1 MMIKILSRL
10 KYSLLPSRG
19 KATGRRASLENGLG
33 WLFFL
38 LLFTFTSCGS
48 RDGYFRLDG
57 HFLKMNQGEFY
68 LYSPDGI
75 ITGIDTLRLNGGR
88 FSHEI
93 PCETSGMLMLVFPN
107 FSEQPIFAE
116 EGQTV
121 SLNGDAS
128 HLKELKV
135 KGTKAN
141 ELMTMFR
148 MQISKISPLEEQ
160 KHAASFI
167 QENPASPVSIYLLRR
182 YFILTDKPDFKQA
195 EELLTL
201 IKSKQK
207 NSGALT
213 RLETDLTKSKATA
226 KDQKVPKF
234 SGFDVNGRP
243 VTNANLSGSLS
254 VIYTWASWSYES
266 QEQQRQLRRIARQH
280 GSQLNLIG
288 ISADASK
295 QECLRT
301 MKHDSITTPVV
312 CDGQMFE
319 SPVMNQL
326 GFTHVPDN
334 IIISKEGRILEH
346 GLSTQELKER
356 LDKLLK

>member
-1 MMIKILSRL
+1 MRIVSLSRL
-10 KYSLLPSRG
+10 IKYSLPKQG
-19 KATGRRASLENGLG
+19 GLG
-33 WLFFL
+33 WIFFIL
-38 LLFTFTSCGS
+38 ILTSCGS
-48 RDGYFRLDG
+48 RDGYFKLEG

-75 ITGIDTLRLNGGR
+75 ITGIDTLKLNGGR

-93 PCETSGMLMLVFPN
+93 PCATSGLLMLVFPN

-116 EGQTV
+116 EGQSV
-121 SLNGDAS
+121 SLDGDAS

-141 ELMTMFR
+141 ELMTKFR

-167 QENPASPVSIYLLRR
+167 KENPASPVSIYLLRR

-195 EELLTL
+195 DELLTL

-207 NSGALT
+207 SSTALT
-213 RLETDLTKSKATA
+213 RIETDLAKSKATA
-226 KDQKVPKF
+226 KDQKVPQF
-234 SGFDVNGRP
+234 SGFDINGRP
-243 VTNANLSGSLS
+243 VTNANLGGSLS

-266 QEQQRQLRRIARQH
+266 LEQQRQLRRIARQH
-280 GSQLNLIG
+280 GSALNLIG

-295 QECLRT
+295 QEFIRA
-301 MKHDSITTPVV
+301 MKRDSVTTPVV

-319 SPVMNQL
+319 SPLMTQL
-326 GFTHVPDN
+326 GFTQVPDN
-334 IIISKEGRILEH
+334 IIVSKEGRILEH
-346 GLSTQELKER
+346 GLNVNQLKDR
-356 LDKLLK
+356 LEKLLK

>member
-1 MMIKILSRL
+1 MRIVSLSRL
-10 KYSLLPSRG
+10 IKYSLPKQG
-19 KATGRRASLENGLG
+19 GLG
-33 WLFFL
+33 WIFFIL
-38 LLFTFTSCGS
+38 ILTSCGS
-48 RDGYFRLDG
+48 RDGYFKLEG

-75 ITGIDTLRLNGGR
+75 ITGIDTLKLNGGR

-93 PCETSGMLMLVFPN
+93 PCATSGLLMLVFPN

-116 EGQTV
+116 EGQSV
-121 SLNGDAS
+121 SLDGDAS

-141 ELMTMFR
+141 ELMTKFR

-167 QENPASPVSIYLLRR
+167 KENPASPVSIYLLRR

-195 EELLTL
+195 DELLTL

-207 NSGALT
+207 NSTALT
-213 RLETDLTKSKATA
+213 RIETDLAKSKATA
-226 KDQKVPKF
+226 KDQKVPQF
-234 SGFDVNGRP
+234 SGFDINGRP
-243 VTNANLSGSLS
+243 VTNANLGGSLS

-266 QEQQRQLRRIARQH
+266 LEQQRQLRRIARQH
-280 GSQLNLIG
+280 GSALNLIG

-295 QECLRT
+295 QECIRA
-301 MKHDSITTPVV
+301 MKRDSVTTPVV

-319 SPVMNQL
+319 SPLMTQL
-326 GFTHVPDN
+326 GFTQVPDN
-334 IIISKEGRILEH
+334 IIVSKEGRILEH
-346 GLSTQELKER
+346 GLNVNQLKDR
-356 LDKLLK
+356 LEKLLK

>member
-1 MMIKILSRL
+1 MRIVSLSRL
-10 KYSLLPSRG
+10 IKYSLPKQG
-19 KATGRRASLENGLG
+19 GLG
-33 WLFFL
+33 WIFFIL
-38 LLFTFTSCGS
+38 ILTSCGS
-48 RDGYFRLDG
+48 RDGYFKLEG

-75 ITGIDTLRLNGGR
+75 ITGIDTLKLNGGR

-93 PCETSGMLMLVFPN
+93 PCATSGLLMLVFPN

-116 EGQTV
+116 EGQSV
-121 SLNGDAS
+121 SLDGDAS

-141 ELMTMFR
+141 ELMTKFR

-167 QENPASPVSIYLLRR
+167 KENPASPVSIYLLRR

-195 EELLTL
+195 DELLTL

-207 NSGALT
+207 SSTALT
-213 RLETDLTKSKATA
+213 RIETDLAKNKATA
-226 KDQKVPKF
+226 KDQKVPQF
-234 SGFDVNGRP
+234 SGFDINGRP
-243 VTNANLSGSLS
+243 VTNANLGGSLS

-266 QEQQRQLRRIARQH
+266 LEQQRQLRRIARQH
-280 GSQLNLIG
+280 GSALNLIG

-295 QECLRT
+295 QECIRA
-301 MKHDSITTPVV
+301 MKRDSVTTPVV

-319 SPVMNQL
+319 SPLMTQL
-326 GFTHVPDN
+326 GFTQVPDN
-334 IIISKEGRILEH
+334 IIVSKEGRILEH
-346 GLSTQELKER
+346 GLNVNQLKDR
-356 LDKLLK
+356 LEKLLK

>member
-1 MMIKILSRL
+1 MRKVSLSRL
-10 KYSLLPSRG
+10 IKYSLPKQG
-19 KATGRRASLENGLG
+19 GLG
-33 WLFFL
+33 WIFFIL
-38 LLFTFTSCGS
+38 ILTSCGS
-48 RDGYFRLDG
+48 RDGYFKLEG

-75 ITGIDTLRLNGGR
+75 ITGIDTLKLNGGR

-93 PCETSGMLMLVFPN
+93 PCATSGLLMLVFPN

-116 EGQTV
+116 EGQSV
-121 SLNGDAS
+121 SLDGDAS

-141 ELMTMFR
+141 ELMTKFR

-167 QENPASPVSIYLLRR
+167 KENPASPVSIYLLRR
-182 YFILTDKPDFKQA
+182 YFILTDKSDFKQA
-195 EELLTL
+195 DELLTL

-207 NSGALT
+207 SSTALT
-213 RLETDLTKSKATA
+213 RIETDLAKSKATA
-226 KDQKVPKF
+226 KDQKVPQF
-234 SGFDVNGRP
+234 SGFDINGRP
-243 VTNANLSGSLS
+243 VTNANLGGSLS

-266 QEQQRQLRRIARQH
+266 LEQQRQLRRIARQH
-280 GSQLNLIG
+280 GSALNLIG

-295 QECLRT
+295 QECIRA
-301 MKHDSITTPVV
+301 MKRDSVTTPVV

-319 SPVMNQL
+319 SPLMTQL
-326 GFTHVPDN
+326 GFTQVPDN
-334 IIISKEGRILEH
+334 IIVSKEGRILEH
-346 GLSTQELKER
+346 GLNVNQLKDR
-356 LDKLLK
+356 LEKLLK

>member
-1 MMIKILSRL
+1 MAIHKL
-10 KYSLLPSRG
+10 KHITPLHSGRG
-19 KATGRRASLENGLG
+19 WGRVFWA
-33 WLFFL
+33 FL
-38 LLFTFTSCGS
+38 IFTLTSCGS
-48 RDGYFRLDG
+48 RDGYFKLDG

-116 EGQTV
+116 EGQSV
-121 SLNGDAS
+121 SIEGDAS

-141 ELMTMFR
+141 ELMTKFR
-148 MQISKISPLEEQ
+148 LQITKISPLEEQ
-160 KHAASFI
+160 EHAATFI

-182 YFILTDKPDFKQA
+182 YFILTDKPDFKKT

-207 NSGALT
+207 NNAAIT
-213 RLETDLTKSKATA
+213 RIETDFAKSKATG

-234 SGFDVNGRP
+234 SGSDINGHP
-243 VTNANLSGSLS
+243 VTNANLGGSIS

-280 GSQLNLIG
+280 GSKLNLIG
-288 ISADASK
+288 INADASK
-295 QECLRT
+295 EECRKT
-301 MKHDSITTPVV
+301 MKRDSITAPVV

-326 GFTHVPDN
+326 GFTQVPDN
-334 IIISKEGRILEH
+334 IIVSKEGRILEH
-346 GLSTQELKER
+346 GLSTNDLKER
-356 LDKLLK
+356 LEKLLK

>member
-1 MMIKILSRL
+1 MRIVSLSRL
-10 KYSLLPSRG
+10 IKYSLPKQG
-19 KATGRRASLENGLG
+19 GLG
-33 WLFFL
+33 WIFFIL
-38 LLFTFTSCGS
+38 ILTSCGS
-48 RDGYFRLDG
+48 RDGYFKLEG

-75 ITGIDTLRLNGGR
+75 ITGIDTLKLNGGR

-93 PCETSGMLMLVFPN
+93 PCATSGLLMLVFPN

-116 EGQTV
+116 EGQSV
-121 SLNGDAS
+121 SLDGDAS

-141 ELMTMFR
+141 ELMTKFR

-167 QENPASPVSIYLLRR
+167 KENPASPVSIYLLRR

-195 EELLTL
+195 DELLTL

-207 NSGALT
+207 SSTALT
-213 RLETDLTKSKATA
+213 RIETDLAKSKATA
-226 KDQKVPKF
+226 KDQKVPQF
-234 SGFDVNGRP
+234 SGFDINGRP
-243 VTNANLSGSLS
+243 VTNANLGGSLS

-266 QEQQRQLRRIARQH
+266 LEQQRQLRRIARQH
-280 GSQLNLIG
+280 GSALNLIG

-295 QECLRT
+295 QECIRA
-301 MKHDSITTPVV
+301 MKRDSVPTPVV

-319 SPVMNQL
+319 SPLMTQL
-326 GFTHVPDN
+326 GFTQVPDN
-334 IIISKEGRILEH
+334 IIVSKEGRILEH
-346 GLSTQELKER
+346 GLNVNQLKDR
-356 LDKLLK
+356 LEKLLK

>member
-1 MMIKILSRL
+1 MRIVSLSRL
-10 KYSLLPSRG
+10 IKYSLPKQG
-19 KATGRRASLENGLG
+19 GLG
-33 WLFFL
+33 WIFFIL
-38 LLFTFTSCGS
+38 ILTSCGS
-48 RDGYFRLDG
+48 RDGYFKLEG

-75 ITGIDTLRLNGGR
+75 ITGIDTLKLNGGR

-93 PCETSGMLMLVFPN
+93 PCATSGLLMLVFPN

-116 EGQTV
+116 EGQSV
-121 SLNGDAS
+121 SLDGDAS

-141 ELMTMFR
+141 ELMTKFR

-167 QENPASPVSIYLLRR
+167 KENPASPVSIYLLRR

-195 EELLTL
+195 DELLTL

-207 NSGALT
+207 SSTALT
-213 RLETDLTKSKATA
+213 RIETDLAKSKATA
-226 KDQKVPKF
+226 KDQKVPQF
-234 SGFDVNGRP
+234 SGFDINGRP
-243 VTNANLSGSLS
+243 VTNANLGGSLS

-266 QEQQRQLRRIARQH
+266 LEQQRQLRRIARQH
-280 GSQLNLIG
+280 GSALNLIG

-295 QECLRT
+295 QECIRA
-301 MKHDSITTPVV
+301 MKRDSVTTPVV

-319 SPVMNQL
+319 SPLMTQL
-326 GFTHVPDN
+326 GFTQVPDN
-334 IIISKEGRILEH
+334 IIVSKEGRILEH
-346 GLSTQELKER
+346 GLNVNQLKDR
-356 LDKLLK
+356 LEKLLK

>member
-1 MMIKILSRL
+1 MRKVSLSRL
-10 KYSLLPSRG
+10 IKYSLPKQG
-19 KATGRRASLENGLG
+19 GLG
-33 WLFFL
+33 WIFFIL
-38 LLFTFTSCGS
+38 TLTSCGS
-48 RDGYFRLDG
+48 RDGYFKLEG

-75 ITGIDTLRLNGGR
+75 ITGIDTLKLNGGR

-93 PCETSGMLMLVFPN
+93 PCATSGLLMLVFPN

-116 EGQTV
+116 EGQSV
-121 SLNGDAS
+121 SLDGDAS

-141 ELMTMFR
+141 ELMTKFR

-167 QENPASPVSIYLLRR
+167 KENPASPVSIYLLRR
-182 YFILTDKPDFKQA
+182 YFILTDKSDFKQA
-195 EELLTL
+195 DELLTL

-207 NSGALT
+207 SSTALT
-213 RLETDLTKSKATA
+213 RIETDLAKSKATA
-226 KDQKVPKF
+226 KDQKVPQF
-234 SGFDVNGRP
+234 SGFDINGRP
-243 VTNANLSGSLS
+243 VTNANLGGSLS

-266 QEQQRQLRRIARQH
+266 LEQQRQLRRIARQH
-280 GSQLNLIG
+280 GSALNLIG

-295 QECLRT
+295 QECIRA
-301 MKHDSITTPVV
+301 MKRDSVTTPVV

-319 SPVMNQL
+319 SPLMTQL
-326 GFTHVPDN
+326 GFTQVPDN
-334 IIISKEGRILEH
+334 IIVSKEGRILEH
-346 GLSTQELKER
+346 GLNVNQLKDR
-356 LDKLLK
+356 LEKLLK

>member
-1 MMIKILSRL
+1 MRIVSLSRL
-10 KYSLLPSRG
+10 IKYSLPKQG
-19 KATGRRASLENGLG
+19 GLG
-33 WLFFL
+33 WIFFIL
-38 LLFTFTSCGS
+38 ILTSCGS
-48 RDGYFRLDG
+48 RDGYFKLEG

-75 ITGIDTLRLNGGR
+75 ITGIDTLKLNGGR

-93 PCETSGMLMLVFPN
+93 PCATSGLLMLVFPN

-116 EGQTV
+116 EGQSV
-121 SLNGDAS
+121 SLDGDAS

-141 ELMTMFR
+141 ELMTKFR

-167 QENPASPVSIYLLRR
+167 KENPASPVSIYLLRR

-195 EELLTL
+195 DELLTL
-201 IKSKQK
+201 IKSRQK
-207 NSGALT
+207 SSTALT
-213 RLETDLTKSKATA
+213 RIETDLAKSKATA
-226 KDQKVPKF
+226 KDQKVPQF
-234 SGFDVNGRP
+234 SGFDINGRP
-243 VTNANLSGSLS
+243 VTNANLGGSLS

-266 QEQQRQLRRIARQH
+266 LEQQRQLRRIARQH
-280 GSQLNLIG
+280 GSALNLIG

-295 QECLRT
+295 QECIRA
-301 MKHDSITTPVV
+301 MKRDSVTTPVV

-319 SPVMNQL
+319 SPLMTQL
-326 GFTHVPDN
+326 GFTQVPDN
-334 IIISKEGRILEH
+334 IIVSKEGRILEH
-346 GLSTQELKER
+346 GLNVNQLKDR
-356 LDKLLK
+356 LEKLLK